1 MIRRP
6 PRSTRTDTLFPYT
19 TLFRSSRVVREELE
33 GLELPVSE
41 VDMGEAGF
49 ARDISDDELAKVR
62 QVLEQSGFELLDDR
76 RQRLVEQLKL
86 LIIEMVQSGGAD
98 KSAHENNSTYMARK
112 LGHDYRFLSNLFS
125 MTENLTIEKY
135 IILQKTERVK

>member
-1 MIRRP
+1 MVC
-6 PRSTRTDTLFPYT
+6 PRCI
-19 TLFRSSRVVREELE
+19 RVVREELE
-33 GLELPVSE
+33 GLELPVIE

-86 LIIEMVQSGGAD
+86 LIIDLVQSGGAD
-98 KSAHENNSTYMARK
+98 KSAHENNSTSLARK
-112 LGHDYRFLSNLFS
+112 LGHDYSFLRNLFFLSDNLQDS
-125 MTENLTIEKY
+125 KGVVSG
-135 IILQKTERVK
+135 KRV